1 MARSQ
6 SQPRPLVAI
15 LMGSASDLE
24 KMARCA
30 QVLGDY
36 GIAYEARVLSAH
48 RTPED
53 TLRFARA
60 AERRGI
66 KVIIAGAGGAAH
78 LAGVVAAQVTLP
90 VIGVPIDSS
99 PLAGVDALLSTVQMP
114 PGVPVATVGIGAMGA
129 ANAGHLAAAMLAL
142 TDPRLRRRLRDKRRS
157 MAVDVRSS
165 SKGLNRKL
173 RQLLR
178 NP

>member
-1 MARSQ
+1 
-6 SQPRPLVAI
+6 
-15 LMGSASDLE
+15 
-24 KMARCA
+24 
-30 QVLGDY
+30 
-36 GIAYEARVLSAH
+36 
-48 RTPED
+48 
-53 TLRFARA
+53 
-60 AERRGI
+60 
-66 KVIIAGAGGAAH
+66 
-78 LAGVVAAQVTLP
+78 
-90 VIGVPIDSS
+90 
-99 PLAGVDALLSTVQMP
+99 MP

-142 TDPRLRRRLRDKRRS
+142 ADPRLRQRLRDKRRS